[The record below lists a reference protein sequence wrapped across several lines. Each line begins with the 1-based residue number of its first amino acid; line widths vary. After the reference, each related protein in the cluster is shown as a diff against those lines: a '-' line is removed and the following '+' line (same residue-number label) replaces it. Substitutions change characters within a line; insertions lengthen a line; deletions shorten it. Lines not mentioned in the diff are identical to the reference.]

1 MMRRRKE
8 NSNAIR
14 GCVVNW
20 RWLLYVGVCAWDEV
34 QERTMTATP
43 ALSND
48 IFGKYQQRI
57 SNDLYL
63 DHKESEG
70 VLIELRAFAA
80 ELLNQYNKTQHAEHY
95 SEFNIDADP
104 GDEHAG

>member
-1 MMRRRKE
+1 
-8 NSNAIR
+8 
-14 GCVVNW
+14 
-20 RWLLYVGVCAWDEV
+20 
-34 QERTMTATP
+34 MTATP

-70 VLIELRAFAA
+70 VLVELRAFAY
-80 ELLNQYNKTQHAEHY
+80 ELMSIMSMRNSLLSTYPEHY
-95 SEFNIDADP
+95 STNSDP